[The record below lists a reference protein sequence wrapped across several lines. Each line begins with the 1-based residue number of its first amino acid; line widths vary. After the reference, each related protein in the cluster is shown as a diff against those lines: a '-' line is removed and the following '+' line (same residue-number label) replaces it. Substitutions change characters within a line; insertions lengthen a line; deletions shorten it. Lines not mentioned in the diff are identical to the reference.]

1 MSSRTTKSTKSA
13 RSRRH
18 HPYIKIT
25 DKIFFSAIAS
35 KKELGID
42 FLREMDA
49 PICTSK
55 TILLP
60 LDLNSISPG
69 RCIYLSPFG
78 HTSNMEF
85 RCEKCT
91 ESKTKGS
98 GDVSQNHDLY
108 SVTLVFYKNVDKVV
122 KHKAFYLSLL
132 SRSLENVKK
141 SFMQPELLYAYV
153 VVKEAGHNVF
163 PIFFEKNESLSMCL
177 TFKCQTLHIGES
189 CLRML
194 MDNLPNYKIS
204 LDYIKDVYA
213 MTFTQRFS
221 VQRSISI
228 AEDSICES
236 VATLDFTDELREEIV
251 KGINA
256 LKIKDG

>member
-1 MSSRTTKSTKSA
+1 MSSRSVKSRKSTK
-13 RSRRH
+13 SRRH
-18 HPYIKIT
+18 HPYIKLT
-25 DKIFFSAIAS
+25 DKMFFSAISS
-35 KKELGID
+35 KKELGTD

-78 HTSNMEF
+78 HSSNMEF
-85 RCEKCT
+85 QCEKCT
-91 ESKTKGS
+91 ESKNKGS

-132 SRSLENVKK
+132 SHSMENLKK
-141 SFMQPELLYAYV
+141 SFTQPELLYAYV

-163 PIFFEKNESLSMCL
+163 PIFFEKDDCLSICL

-204 LDYIKDVYA
+204 IDYIKDVYA
-213 MTFTQRFS
+213 MTFTQCFPI
-221 VQRSISI
+221 QRNISI
-228 AEDSICES
+228 AEDTICES
-236 VATLDFTDELREEIV
+236 VSTLDCTDELREEIV

-256 LKIKDG
+256 LQIKDI